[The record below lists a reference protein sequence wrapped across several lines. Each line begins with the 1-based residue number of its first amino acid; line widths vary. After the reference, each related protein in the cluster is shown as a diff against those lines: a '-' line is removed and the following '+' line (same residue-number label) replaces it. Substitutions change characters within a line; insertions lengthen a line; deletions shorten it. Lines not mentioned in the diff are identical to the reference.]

1 MIKQKINVFPHVY
14 VASISTWSRLYGFQC
29 VAAKLCA
36 ADANES
42 YINSAFNCF
51 ALLIYA
57 KSGNKFSVPKSP
69 WCRFQRRS
77 LAACSAEERSSDVD
91 GVSGGVLLAD
101 RSEGIVLPSTVIAL
115 AFSGRRRL
123 LRAELT

>member
-29 VAAKLCA
+29 VAAMLCA

-42 YINSAFNCF
+42 CINSAYNCF

-69 WCRFQRRS
+69 WCRFHRRS

-91 GVSGGVLLAD
+91 GGGGVLLAD

-115 AFSGRRRL
+115 AFSARRRL

>member
-1 MIKQKINVFPHVY
+1 M
-14 VASISTWSRLYGFQC
+14 
-29 VAAKLCA
+29 LCA

-51 ALLIYA
+51 VLLIYA

-91 GVSGGVLLAD
+91 GGGVLLAD

-115 AFSGRRRL
+115 AFSARRRL